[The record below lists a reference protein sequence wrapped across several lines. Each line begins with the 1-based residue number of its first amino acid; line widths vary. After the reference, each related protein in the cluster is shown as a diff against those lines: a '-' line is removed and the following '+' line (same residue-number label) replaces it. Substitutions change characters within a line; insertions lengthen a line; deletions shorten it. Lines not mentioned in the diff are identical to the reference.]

1 MEKHVDVA
9 IIGAGSAGLSA
20 LKEVRKKTDNVVV
33 IDGGALGTTCAH
45 VGCMPSKALIQVAHD
60 FHRRAVFPEMGIEGG
75 ENLTLDIPKALQHVR
90 KLRDRFWLSIVKDTE
105 ALGDI
110 LIRETAQFIEPNVLQ
125 TGPHRIIADKIII
138 ATGSRVVI
146 PDAWSNFAD
155 QLITSDNIFE
165 QKNLAKE
172 MAVIGA
178 GVIGLELGQSISR
191 FGIKTSVFHGNDNIG
206 GLTDPRVNE
215 LAIDIMRK
223 EMDIHLNVRADVS
236 HDGNQFEVKTADDA
250 TTVLGVLA
258 AMGRRPNIDQLGLAD
273 IGVELNERGMPAI
286 DPVTLKVDG
295 HSIYMTVCGD
305 TNIMHPLLH
314 EASDDGR
321 IAGYNAVHDAVHFHR
336 RTPIAVVFSDPN
348 IFMAGKRFSELAP
361 DSFVVG
367 EIDFSNQGRSRMMMA
382 NQGLMRIY
390 ADKKTAHILGVEG
403 IAPAGEHMAH
413 LLAWAIQQNLC
424 VFRLLQMPFYHPV
437 VEEGM
442 RTALRQL
449 AKQLSPTCSHS
460 ELAMC
465 ESLAADC
472 LS

>member
-20 LKEVRKKTDNVVV
+20 LKEVRKITNNAVI
-33 IDGGALGTTCAH
+33 IDGGDLGTTCAH

-60 FHRRAVFPEMGIEGG
+60 FHRRNVFAEMGIEGG
-75 ENLTLDIPKALQHVR
+75 QNLTLDIPKALQHVR

-105 ALGDI
+105 ALGDT
-110 LIRETAQFIEPNVLQ
+110 LIREFAHFVEPNVLQ
-125 TGPHRIIADKIII
+125 AGKHRIIADNVII

-146 PDAWSNFAD
+146 PDAWAGFSE

-165 QKNLAKE
+165 QADLANE
-172 MAVIGA
+172 IAVIGA
-178 GVIGLELGQSISR
+178 GVIGLELGQSVSR
-191 FGIKTSVFHGNDNIG
+191 FGIKTSVFHGNDKIG
-206 GLTDPRVNE
+206 GLSDPKVNE
-215 LAIDIMRK
+215 LAIKIMRK
-223 EMDIHLNVRADVS
+223 EMDLHLNVRADVA
-236 HDGNQFEVKTADDA
+236 HDGSHFQIKTDND
-250 TTVLGVLA
+250 TTAIPSILA

-273 IGVELNERGMPAI
+273 IGISLNERGMPAI
-286 DPVTLKVDG
+286 DPVTLKVEG

-305 TNIMHPLLH
+305 TNVMHPLLH

-321 IAGYNAVHDAVHFHR
+321 IAGYNAVQDPVHFHR

-348 IFMAGKRFSELAP
+348 IFMAGKRYFELAP

-413 LLAWAIQQNLC
+413 LLAWAIQQDLC

-460 ELAMC
+460 ELSMC

-472 LS
+472 LN

>member
-1 MEKHVDVA
+1 MDKHVDVA

-20 LKEVRKKTDNVVV
+20 LKEVRKKTHNVVI
-33 IDGGALGTTCAH
+33 IDGGDLGTTCAH

-60 FHRRAVFPEMGIEGG
+60 FHRRDVFAEMGIEGS
-75 ENLTLDIPKALQHVR
+75 ENLTLDVPKALQHVR

-105 ALGDI
+105 ALGGV
-110 LIRETAQFIEPNVLQ
+110 LIRECAQFVEPNVLQ
-125 TGPHRIIADKIII
+125 AGPHRIVADKIII

-146 PDAWSNFAD
+146 PESWSDFSNK
-155 QLITSDNIFE
+155 LITSDNIFE
-165 QKNLAKE
+165 QTDLAKQ

-191 FGIKTSVFHGNDNIG
+191 FGINTTVFHGNDKIG
-206 GLTDPRVNE
+206 GLTDPKVNE
-215 LAIDIMRK
+215 LAVTIMRK
-223 EMDIHLNVRADVS
+223 EFDLQLNVHADVS
-236 HDGNQFEVKTADDA
+236 YDGSNFQIAADGNS
-250 TTVLGVLA
+250 TVVPSVLA
-258 AMGRRPNIDQLGLAD
+258 AMGRRPNIDQLDLAD
-273 IGVELNERGMPAI
+273 IGVTLNERGMPAI

-321 IAGYNAVHDAVHFHR
+321 IAGYNAVHESVHFHR

-348 IFMAGKRFSELAP
+348 IFMAGKRYFELEP

-390 ADKKTAHILGVEG
+390 ADKETAHILGVEG

-413 LLAWAIQQNLC
+413 LLAWAIQQDLC

-460 ELAMC
+460 ELSMC

-472 LS
+472 LN

>member
-20 LKEVRKKTDNVVV
+20 LKEVRKKTDNVVI

-60 FHRRAVFPEMGIEGG
+60 FHRRAVFPEMGIEGS
-75 ENLTLDIPKALQHVR
+75 EKLSLDIPQALQHVR

-105 ALGDI
+105 ALGDL
-110 LIRETAQFIEPNVLQ
+110 LIREQAQFVESNVLQ
-125 TGPHRIIADKIII
+125 AGPHRIVADKIII

-146 PDAWSNFAD
+146 PDAWSSFAD

-165 QKNLAKE
+165 QADLAKD

-178 GVIGLELGQSISR
+178 GVIGLELGQSVSR
-191 FGIKTSVFHGNDNIG
+191 FGVNTTVFHGNENIG
-206 GLTDPRVNE
+206 GLTDPKVNA
-215 LAIDIMRK
+215 LAVDIMRK
-223 EMDIHLNVRADVS
+223 EMDINLNARADVEY
-236 HDGNQFEVKTADDA
+236 DGKQFHISSEGKTQ
-250 TTVLGVLA
+250 TVPSILA

-273 IGVELNERGMPAI
+273 IGVALNERGMPAI

-295 HSIYMTVCGD
+295 HDIYMTICGD
-305 TNIMHPLLH
+305 TNVMHPLLH

-321 IAGYNAVHDAVHFHR
+321 IAGYNAVHDTVHFHR

-348 IFMAGKRFSELAP
+348 IFMAGKRHFQLEP

-390 ADKKTAHILGVEG
+390 ADKETSHILGVEG

-437 VEEGM
+437 VEEGL

-449 AKQLSPTCSHS
+449 AKQLSPTCSRS

-465 ESLAADC
+465 ESLASNC